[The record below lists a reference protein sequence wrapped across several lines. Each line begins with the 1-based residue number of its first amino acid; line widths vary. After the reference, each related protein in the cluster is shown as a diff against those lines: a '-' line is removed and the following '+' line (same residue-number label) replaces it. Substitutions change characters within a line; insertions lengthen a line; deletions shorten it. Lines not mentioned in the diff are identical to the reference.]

1 MLVDKDKIVW
11 EIIPTAT
18 VLSFRVVGMVAVRI
32 EALEM
37 VLLEEGVQTL
47 ELEEMPWQIEL

>member
-1 MLVDKDKIVW
+1 MLAVKDKIVW

-18 VLSFRVVGMVAVRI
+18 VLSFRVVGMAAVRI

-37 VLLEEGVQTL
+37 VPQEEGLRTL
-47 ELEEMPWQIEL
+47 ELEEMLWRIEL

>member
-1 MLVDKDKIVW
+1 MLVVKDKIVW

-18 VLSFRVVGMVAVRI
+18 VLSFRVVGMAVVRI

-37 VLLEEGVQTL
+37 VLQEEGLRIL
-47 ELEEMPWQIEL
+47 ELEEMLWRIEL